1 MLLCSFVFQVCK
13 VLDLCL
19 ALPARVVPFFQMYS
33 WGFVSEGFRHN
44 NGNGDGNSNGGQSSS
59 SQLSNGLET
68 SNDFVPHVVRVSLT
82 LLEKVKKLKIAITIN
97 FVERLNYHTTPESC
111 NRVWHKSTLVV
122 PKYFSP
128 IFGKF

>member
-1 MLLCSFVFQVCK
+1 
-13 VLDLCL
+13 
-19 ALPARVVPFFQMYS
+19 MYS

-82 LLEKVKKLKIAITIN
+82 LLEKVKKLKIAITIH
-97 FVERLNYHTTPESC
+97 FVERLNYHTTPESS
-111 NRVWHKSTLVV
+111 NWVGAQVN
-122 PKYFSP
+122 FSGP
-128 IFGKF
+128 NIF